1 MSYFCIIMIMM
12 VIPWPRRDGSEK
24 RGEGETE
31 EVGALI
37 RRPGEKTSSNR
48 HVCRVQAAARIS
60 TNHLFVIF

>member
-1 MSYFCIIMIMM
+1 ME
-12 VIPWPRRDGSEK
+12 VR

>member
-1 MSYFCIIMIMM
+1 MSYFCIIMM
-12 VIPWPRRDGSEK
+12 VILWPRREGSEK
-24 RGEGETE
+24 GEGETE

>member
-1 MSYFCIIMIMM
+1 MM
-12 VIPWPRRDGSEK
+12 VILWPRRDGSEK
-24 RGEGETE
+24 GGETE

>member
-1 MSYFCIIMIMM
+1 MG
-12 VIPWPRRDGSEK
+12 VRRAQAEEEK
-24 RGEGETE
+24 
-31 EVGALI
+31 VLI